1 MQSAYATNKRCL
13 KEEACA
19 YNNREPNDN
28 KDQINYI
35 SKELEDDNNKPRH
48 AIMPLLGPINYNISL
63 LTTCPYNKY
72 IRKAQ
77 LNYKAN
83 PTSVRFLLLNYRI

>member
-1 MQSAYATNKRCL
+1 MQSAYTANKRCL

-19 YNNREPNDN
+19 CNNSKLYNKE
-28 KDQINYI
+28 DQVNYI
-35 SKELEDDNNKPRH
+35 SKELENNNNKPRH

-63 LTTCPYNKY
+63 LITRPYNKY

-83 PTSVRFLLLNYRI
+83 PTTIRFLLINCYI